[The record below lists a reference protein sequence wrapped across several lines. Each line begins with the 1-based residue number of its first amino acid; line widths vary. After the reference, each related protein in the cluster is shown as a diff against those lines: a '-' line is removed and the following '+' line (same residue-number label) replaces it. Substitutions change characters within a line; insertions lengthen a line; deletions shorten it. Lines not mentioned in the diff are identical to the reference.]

1 MIPIGTD
8 MSAHGLASFE
18 GLPALTQPAA
28 TRDPEAARA
37 AAREFESV
45 FLGQMLEHMFAG
57 VRTDGLFGGGH
68 GETVYR
74 SLLLTEHGRSIA
86 RSGGIGVADH
96 VMAEILRLQEGTQS

>member
-8 MSAHGLASFE
+8 MSAHGLASLE

-57 VRTDGLFGGGH
+57 VRTDGPFGGGH
-68 GETVYR
+68 AEAVYR
-74 SLLLTEHGRSIA
+74 SLLLTEYSHAIT
-86 RSGGIGVADH
+86 RSGGIGVADQ
-96 VMAEILRLQEGTQS
+96 VMTEILRIQEGSQP